1 MSTLV
6 VSMSTMTATMS
17 TASSYDELTTMIA
30 NRDDEKLA
38 VIGIALMVTLLLV
51 TNGRNPP
58 ILSGCKDAFSKSLY
72 FQCPWLG
79 FASN

>member
-1 MSTLV
+1 MGGGGGAHWSCLRQRT
-6 VSMSTMTATMS
+6 

-58 ILSGCKDAFSKSLY
+58 ILSVSKNAFSKSSIFSVFL
-72 FQCPWLG
+72 
-79 FASN
+79 A